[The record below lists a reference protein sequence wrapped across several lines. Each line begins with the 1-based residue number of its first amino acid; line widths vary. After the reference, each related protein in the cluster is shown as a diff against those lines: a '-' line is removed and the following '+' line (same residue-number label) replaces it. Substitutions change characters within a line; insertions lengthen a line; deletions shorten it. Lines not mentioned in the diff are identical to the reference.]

1 MRLLIDT
8 SVDSG
13 FGVPAS
19 AESLWAERWL
29 RRVGPLPVSAVSVF
43 ERSYGFR
50 RAMARS
56 HPSDLWRERL
66 AAYEEAVLE
75 GGFYEVLAWDAG
87 AALLA
92 GLLFEK
98 APFPPPGFVRRTR
111 TERKTDA
118 RRSWLLDVLIASQSA
133 ADGRAVLT
141 RNHQDFQLISTLL
154 VPPFQLQVLR
164 FPEDAEDAF
173 AP

>member
-29 RRVGPLPVSAVSVF
+29 RRIGPLPVSAVTVLERAYGF
-43 ERSYGFR
+43 ERAVKAS
-50 RAMARS
+50 ASPAS
-56 HPSDLWRERL
+56 WQERF
-66 AAYEEAVLE
+66 AAYQEAVTE
-75 GGFYEVLAWDAG
+75 EGFYEVLCWDAR

-92 GLLFEK
+92 GRLFEK
-98 APFPPPGFVRRTR
+98 APFPPPGHARRLR
-111 TERKTDA
+111 AKRKTDV
-118 RRSWLLDVLIASQSA
+118 RRSWLLDLLIASHAA

-141 RNHQDFQLISTLL
+141 RNEKDFERIARLLEAPLQL
-154 VPPFQLQVLR
+154 PVLR
-164 FPEDAEDAF
+164 FPEDAEQAF
-173 AP
+173 GS